1 MFGTGFFSRK
11 CQEPHKERESKEKPK
26 NAIRESH
33 ALHFAPKT
41 NFEAEIDEHEN
52 VSTWETRRGESNE
65 VEELLKICVALV
77 VGTSRLQDID

>member
-52 VSTWETRRGESNE
+52 VST
-65 VEELLKICVALV
+65 
-77 VGTSRLQDID
+77 